1 MDKLME
7 CPRCG
12 RGTCYEQQAE
22 EVTQRFCMG
31 CGFTTHSGM
40 KEDSPAVKQILQSS
54 PELYKDLLHTD
65 KDGYVWFPSTLTLP
79 GQGMVFVDG
88 TSKEDWKWAVVK
100 AVPIE
105 KKERKK
111 FPKGQTHKM
120 DVQNRVLFEQHEFMA
135 CLMEIGF
142 FGEQI

>member
-1 MDKLME
+1 MDKLKE

-12 RGTCYEQQAE
+12 RGTCYEQQLE
-22 EVTQRFCMG
+22 EETQWFCIG
-31 CGFTTHSGM
+31 CGFASNSQM
-40 KEDSPAVKQILQSS
+40 KEATPAMKRVLETS
-54 PELYKDLLHTD
+54 PELFKDLLFTD
-65 KDGYVWFPSTLTLP
+65 SEGHVWFPSTMTLP
-79 GQGMVFVDG
+79 GKGMIFADG
-88 TSKEDWKWAVVK
+88 TSKEDWKWTVVK

-120 DVQNRVLFEQHEFMA
+120 DVQNKLSYEQHEFMV

-142 FGEQI
+142 FGEEV

>member
-1 MDKLME
+1 MDKLKE

-12 RGTCYEQQAE
+12 RGTCYEQQSE
-22 EVTQRFCMG
+22 KETQWFCMG
-31 CGFTTHSGM
+31 CGFASNSQM
-40 KEDSPAVKQILQSS
+40 KENTLAMKQVLETS
-54 PELYKDLLHTD
+54 PELFKDLLFTD
-65 KDGYVWFPSTLTLP
+65 PEGYVWFPSTMTLP
-79 GQGMVFVDG
+79 GKGMIFADG
-88 TSKEDWKWAVVK
+88 TSKEDWKWSVVK

-120 DVQNRVLFEQHEFMA
+120 DVQNKLSYEQHEFMV

-142 FGEQI
+142 FGEEV